1 MHRYGLVLVIV
12 GALLGVG
19 LVAYF
24 RRRDRVRTL
33 LFALPVVGAVWL
45 AFDFVATPQDRWV
58 NGVTLALVAVVA
70 AGAFGYQRFRDS
82 KTH

>member
-1 MHRYGLVLVIV
+1 MHRFGLALVIV
-12 GALLGVG
+12 GGLLGVG

-33 LFALPVVGAVWL
+33 LFALPLVGAVWL
-45 AFDFVATPQDRWV
+45 AVDFVITPQDRWT
-58 NGVTLALVAVVA
+58 NGITLALAAVVT
-70 AGAFGYQRFRDS
+70 AGAFGYQRIRDS